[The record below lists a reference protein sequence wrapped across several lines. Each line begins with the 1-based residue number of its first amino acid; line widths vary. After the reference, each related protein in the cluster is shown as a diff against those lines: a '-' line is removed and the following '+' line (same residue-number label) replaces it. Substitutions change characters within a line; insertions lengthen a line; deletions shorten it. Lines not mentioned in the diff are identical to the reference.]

1 MNYLK
6 NFLLR
11 FKNKKYVAALIIMLI
26 SIILLS
32 FNSTVNITFNFSSST
47 IGGGKMIIPF

>member
-11 FKNKKYVAALIIMLI
+11 FKNKKYIAALIIMLI

-32 FNSTVNITFNFSSST
+32 FNSTLNITFNFSSST
-47 IGGGKMIIPF
+47 VSGGGGK